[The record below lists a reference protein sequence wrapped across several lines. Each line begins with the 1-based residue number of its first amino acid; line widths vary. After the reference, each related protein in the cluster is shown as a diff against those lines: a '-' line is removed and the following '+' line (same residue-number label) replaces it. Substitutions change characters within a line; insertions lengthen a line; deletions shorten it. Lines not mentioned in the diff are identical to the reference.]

1 LGLSSR
7 AASPGWISL
16 PRFFSRICK
25 IASPGHVAGSSKPHA
40 PSPTVGLELY
50 DADVGHRDLLE
61 QVWRSDDRGGIS
73 RQFGSELRMPECSP
87 VVSGRFPDGIVEI
100 SRAFAKSSV
109 KLGGD
114 EARLALHEN
123 SVVLPSLEVCSSALS
138 SVTTFTSTTG
148 PASIAIWRSIG
159 KEGSR
164 GRSAALNGC
173 PPRIRLSNALI
184 GQMFSAAS

>member
-1 LGLSSR
+1 RPDGL
-7 AASPGWISL
+7 SL

-25 IASPGHVAGSSKPHA
+25 ITSPGHVAGSSKPHA
-40 PSPTVGLELY
+40 PSPTVGLELR

-100 SRAFAKSSV
+100 RRAFAKSSV

-114 EARLALHEN
+114 EARLALHES
-123 SVVLPSLEVCSSALS
+123 SVVLPSLEKGLLVR
-138 SVTTFTSTTG
+138 FIERDHI
-148 PASIAIWRSIG
+148 PAR
-159 KEGSR
+159 R
-164 GRSAALNGC
+164 GRPRLRSGVRSGRRGQEGAAMTC
-173 PPRIRLSNALI
+173 KAS
-184 GQMFSAAS
+184 FSTWFHDVCLVRCNMSY